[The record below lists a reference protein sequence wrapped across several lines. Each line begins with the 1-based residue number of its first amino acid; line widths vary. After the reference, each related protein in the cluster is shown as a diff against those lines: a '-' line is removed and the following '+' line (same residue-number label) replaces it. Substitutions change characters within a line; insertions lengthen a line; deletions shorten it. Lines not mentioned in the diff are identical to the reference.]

1 MGDRLD
7 REVALSRNDKVI
19 ETEAAR
25 QAHYIKWTQI
35 MGILDPCG
43 NALGYQRIAG
53 IYLIFAKNGINC
65 TDKRGLRSAT
75 LAGYGDA
82 INALFTLR
90 GFPPPVV
97 ISDPNNASGIVIK
110 NLKNEEDIANQRS
123 PLDSEIFAEI
133 QRSSSTSKSEDSEVS
148 LMMDLTCINRV
159 TGSRMSE
166 YSQTKGKVIDYHT
179 FPSGAKV
186 IKAFT
191 ADDFLFIDKRGHK
204 VKLPHQPSTDQ
215 IIALENRIVKVT
227 ITWRFQKNR
236 QNNEKRTFSAEN
248 PSNKIICPVRAAMRI
263 ILRARRLNQPDH
275 LPVAVYKHKDSFAY
289 ITGSRVGVLLR
300 QAVRLAHPDISKE
313 DLKKFSAHSF
323 RVWACVLLDEAG
335 KSPDFIKKRLRWLGD
350 SYRNYLRDTC
360 AIQDQHREAL
370 ASASLELMRLIE
382 ADPEDVIELS
392 TNNAVG
398 EYSDN
403 EE

>member
-1 MGDRLD
+1 M
-7 REVALSRNDKVI
+7 
-19 ETEAAR
+19 
-25 QAHYIKWTQI
+25 
-35 MGILDPCG
+35 
-43 NALGYQRIAG
+43 
-53 IYLIFAKNGINC
+53 FAKNGINC

>member
-1 MGDRLD
+1 
-7 REVALSRNDKVI
+7 
-19 ETEAAR
+19 
-25 QAHYIKWTQI
+25 

-43 NALGYQRIAG
+43 NALGYHRIVG
-53 IYLIFAKNGINC
+53 IYLMFVKNGVNC
-65 TDKRGLRSAT
+65 TDKSGLRSAT

-82 INALFTLR
+82 INALFLLR

-97 ISDPNNASGIVIK
+97 ISDPNNASGIIIK
-110 NLKNEEDIANQRS
+110 NLKSEEDIANQRS
-123 PLDSEIFAEI
+123 PLDSAIFAEI
-133 QRSSSTSKSEDSEVS
+133 QQFSSKSKSEDSEVS
-148 LMMDLTCINRV
+148 LMMDLSCINRV
-159 TGSRMSE
+159 TGCRMSE
-166 YSQTKGKVIDYHT
+166 YSQTKGSIIDYHT

-191 ADDFLFIDKRGHK
+191 ADDFLFVDKRGHK
-204 VKLPHQPSTDQ
+204 VTLPHQPSAAQ
-215 IIALENRIVKVT
+215 IIALEKRIVKVT

-263 ILRARRLNQPDH
+263 IFRARRLNQPDH
-275 LPVAVYKHKDSFAY
+275 LPVAVYRHKDSFAY
-289 ITGSRVGVLLR
+289 ITGSRVGILLR

-313 DLKKFSAHSF
+313 NLKKFSAHSF

-350 SYRNYLRDTC
+350 SYRTYLRDTC

-370 ASASLELMRLIE
+370 ASASLELLRLIE

-392 TNNAVG
+392 TNDEVG